1 MIEQASAETRKWVAE
16 QLKNSAIVLA
26 VIVAAQVV
34 ALEVVLRGWQGRNAV
49 PVFAGIVASALLC
62 ALAVI
67 IFVRARHKKAPG

>member
-1 MIEQASAETRKWVAE
+1 MIERASAEARKWVAQ
-16 QLKNSAIVLA
+16 QLKNAAIVLA

-34 ALEVVLRGWQGRNAV
+34 ALEVVLRSWQNRNAV

-67 IFVRARHKKAPG
+67 IFVRTRNKKAPD